1 MANRRAHGRGRLAR
15 AGRSWNPIAGLAVVA
30 VTVAAVIAAIT
41 IWLVVDPL
49 GEPPGPPKAAI
60 VDHLSLTFPNEDF
73 IQNATATLEQA
84 GYIVDYFPGEEVT
97 VEFYQQ
103 LPTHGYDV
111 VVFRV
116 HADRL
121 QATLQG
127 REIDEV
133 ILFTGELYSEE
144 KYLDDRAAARL
155 TIARYHAGGE
165 RYFGIAPDF
174 IDDRMDGRFDGT
186 KIIMMGCEGL
196 LSERTAEAFVDKG
209 ASTYI
214 SWDETVSASHTDAAS
229 ELLLEH
235 LLLDG
240 LSAQEAVAQTMAE
253 IGPDP
258 TYGSKLLAYPSE
270 G

>member
-1 MANRRAHGRGRLAR
+1 MASRRAHGSRRLPR
-15 AGRSWNPIAGLAVVA
+15 AGRSWRAIAGLAVVA
-30 VTVAAVIAAIT
+30 VAVIAAVG
-41 IWLVVDPL
+41 IWLVVDL
-49 GEPPGPPKAAI
+49 SDEPPGPPKAVI

-73 IQNATATLEQA
+73 IKSATATLEQA

-97 VEFYQQ
+97 VEFYRQ

-111 VVFRV
+111 ILFRV

-121 QATLQG
+121 EATLNG

-133 ILFTGELYSEE
+133 ILFTGEPYSER
-144 KYLDDRAAARL
+144 KYLDDRAKARL
-155 TIARYHAGGE
+155 TIARYYEGGE
-165 RYFGIAPDF
+165 RYFGIAADF
-174 IDDRMDGRFDGT
+174 IEDKMVGRFDDT

-196 LSERTAEAFVDKG
+196 LSERTAQAFIDKG

-229 ELLLEH
+229 KVLLEH

-240 LSAQEAVAQTMAE
+240 QTPTEAAAQTMAE
-253 IGPDP
+253 LGPDP
-258 TYGSKLLAYPSE
+258 TYGSTLLAFPAE
-270 G
+270 E

>member
-1 MANRRAHGRGRLAR
+1 MANQRAHGRGRLPR
-15 AGRSWNPIAGLAVVA
+15 AGRSWRAIAGMAVVA
-30 VTVAAVIAAIT
+30 VAVIAAVG
-41 IWLVVDPL
+41 IWLLVDSS

-73 IQNATATLEQA
+73 IQNATDTLQQA

-97 VEFYQQ
+97 VEFYRQ
-103 LPTHGYDV
+103 LPTHDYDV
-111 VVFRV
+111 ILFRV

-121 QATLQG
+121 QATLNG

-133 ILFTGELYSEE
+133 ILFTGEPYSER
-144 KYLDDRAAARL
+144 KYLEDRSKARL
-155 TIARYHAGGE
+155 TIARYYEGGE

-174 IDDRMDGRFDGT
+174 IDDRMVGNFDGT

-196 LSERTAEAFVDKG
+196 LSDRTAQAFIDKG

-229 ELLLEH
+229 ERLLELLLLE
-235 LLLDG
+235 G
-240 LSAQEAVAQTMAE
+240 QTPTEAAAQTMAE
-253 IGPDP
+253 LGPDP
-258 TYGSKLLAYPSE
+258 TYGSTLLAYPSE